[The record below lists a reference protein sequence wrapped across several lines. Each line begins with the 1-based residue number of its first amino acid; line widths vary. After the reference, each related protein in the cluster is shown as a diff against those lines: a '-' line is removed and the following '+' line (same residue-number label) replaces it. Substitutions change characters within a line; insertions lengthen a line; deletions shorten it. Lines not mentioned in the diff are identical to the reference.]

1 MRGRWSEGTELMGH
15 VFQVRVEDVLLRFS
29 EGFHEN
35 FDNEDYDVMFT
46 FNRWAWQISVL
57 L

>member
-1 MRGRWSEGTELMGH
+1 MGH
-15 VFQVRVEDVLLRFS
+15 VFQVRGKDVLLRFS